1 MKMLVWLVALVLG
14 GQSFASPFFGELKNF
29 NLNYYQPSGNAQSE
43 ILIFQDI
50 NYQTSTS
57 YEVELQAGSL
67 FLITPMTTIQLDNL
81 PAFVTDVDTLSVNN
95 LNIISH
101 QSKLELDLEYMSSS
115 ANSESISIEGLKI
128 SCTSLTS
135 TQDPMDEILDQCL
148 NNAGEVSLGSFFE
161 GSKQQLA
168 NFTMSTQD
176 GIMDFKVT
184 AAGKTVRGEGE
195 TYFDGDTVRIKIT
208 KAKYGIFN
216 VRGLLFK
223 ELESLASEK
232 IRINNPWIEIDL

>member
-1 MKMLVWLVALVLG
+1 MKMLVWLVALTLG
-14 GQSFASPFFGELKNF
+14 GIVYASPYYGELKNF

-43 ILIFQDI
+43 LLIFRDI

-67 FLITPMTTIQLDNL
+67 FLITPISTIQLDNL
-81 PAFVTDVDTLSVNN
+81 PAFIADVDTLTVNN

-101 QSKLELDLEYMSSS
+101 QSGIELDLEYMSSS
-115 ANSESISIEGLKI
+115 TNSESISIEELKI

-135 TQDPMDEILDQCL
+135 TQDPMDQILDQCL
-148 NNAGEVSLGSFFE
+148 NNAGEVSLSRFFE

-168 NFTMSTQD
+168 NFTMSTEN
-176 GIMDFKVT
+176 GMMDFKVT

-195 TYFDGDTVRIKIT
+195 TYFDGNTVRIKIT

-216 VRGLLFK
+216 VRGLLFR
-223 ELESLASEK
+223 ELEELASEK
-232 IRINNPWIEIDL
+232 IKINNPWIEIDL